1 MCNLLAISSVF
12 IIFEGLV
19 HTSLPREHLDRLAQH
34 DVHVD
39 LGLCAGGERGL
50 ELDLPCRRILGKDCD
65 FS

>member
-19 HTSLPREHLDRLAQH
+19 HTLPREHLDRLAQH

-39 LGLCAGGERGL
+39 LGLCAGGERRL
-50 ELDLPCRRILGKDCD
+50 ELNLPSRGILKD
-65 FS
+65 